1 MVLFDFRKAFDLIDH
16 RILSQKLLTYNL
28 PKSITS
34 WILNFLTDRTQRVKL
49 SNDCFSEWGSVPAGV
64 PQGTKLSP
72 WLFIIM
78 INDLT
83 VSGVDALWKY
93 VDDTTLSESLA
104 KNDPSLLQHHVDD
117 FVTKLQSDGLQL
129 KESKCKEFR
138 VDFSKPCRS
147 FQPISINN
155 KSIDVVPSVK
165 LLGLTIS
172 EDLKWNQHVM
182 DICKKVSSRLYFLRQ
197 LKRAKVPSKELVLF
211 YTTCI
216 RPVTEYAC
224 QVFHNS
230 LPQYL
235 SYEIEKLQKRAF
247 RIIFPELHYQEV
259 LDLLNIPT
267 LYDRRETLT
276 VKLFS
281 DIVINDQNKL
291 RTLLPPEN
299 SSDLPLRNM
308 WKFQVPNFKTN
319 RFKNSFIVHNSY
331 RYYK

>member
-1 MVLFDFRKAFDLIDH
+1 
-16 RILSQKLLTYNL
+16 
-28 PKSITS
+28 
-34 WILNFLTDRTQRVKL
+34 
-49 SNDCFSEWGSVPAGV
+49 
-64 PQGTKLSP
+64 
-72 WLFIIM
+72 M

-104 KNDPSLLQHHVDD
+104 KNDPSLLQHYVDD
-117 FVTKLQSDGLQL
+117 FVTKSQSDGLQL

-147 FQPISINN
+147 FQPILINN

-267 LYDRRETLT
+267 LYDRRETLAE
-276 VKLFS
+276 KLFS
-281 DIVINDQNKL
+281 DIVTNDQNKL

-308 WKFQVPNFKTN
+308 RKFQVPNFKTN

>member
-16 RILSQKLLTYNL
+16 HILAQKLLTYNL

-49 SNDCFSEWGSVPAGV
+49 SYDCFSEWGSVPAGV
-64 PQGTKLSP
+64 PQGTKLGP

-83 VSGVDALWKY
+83 ASGVDALWKY
-93 VDDTTLSESLA
+93 VDDTILSDSLT
-104 KNDPSLLQHHVDD
+104 KNVPSLLQHHVDD
-117 FVTKLQSDGLQL
+117 FVTKSQSDGLQL

-147 FQPISINN
+147 FQPILINN

-172 EDLKWNQHVM
+172 EDLKWNLHVM
-182 DICKKVSSRLYFLRQ
+182 DICKKASSRLCFLRQ
-197 LKRAKVPSKELVLF
+197 LKRVKVPSKELVLF

-224 QVFHNS
+224 QVFHNC

-235 SYEIEKLQKRAF
+235 SNEYEKL
-247 RIIFPELHYQEV
+247 
-259 LDLLNIPT
+259 
-267 LYDRRETLT
+267 
-276 VKLFS
+276 
-281 DIVINDQNKL
+281 
-291 RTLLPPEN
+291 
-299 SSDLPLRNM
+299 
-308 WKFQVPNFKTN
+308 
-319 RFKNSFIVHNSY
+319 
-331 RYYK
+331 